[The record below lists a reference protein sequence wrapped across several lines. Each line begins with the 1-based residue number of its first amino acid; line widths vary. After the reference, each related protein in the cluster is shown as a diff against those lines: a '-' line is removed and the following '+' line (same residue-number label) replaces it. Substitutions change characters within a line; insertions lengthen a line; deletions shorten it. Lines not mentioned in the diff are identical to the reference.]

1 MRECLYACLSV
12 YLRFIRIDERITRT
26 NKITCSFCMRL
37 WMYIYKLVRHVC
49 MYVCVCA
56 RVCVRACICVCV
68 CYELEREKIIFS
80 V

>member
-49 MYVCVCA
+49 MYDVCVRVCA
-56 RVCVRACICVCV
+56 RVYMCMCMLRTRTGKNNI
-68 CYELEREKIIFS
+68 
-80 V
+80 

>member
-49 MYVCVCA
+49 MYVCVYVCACVCA
-56 RVCVRACICVCV
+56 RVYMCMCMLRTRTGKNNI
-68 CYELEREKIIFS
+68 
-80 V
+80 

>member
-49 MYVCVCA
+49 MYVCVYVCA
-56 RVCVRACICVCV
+56 RVCARVYVYV
-68 CYELEREKIIFS
+68 YVTNSNGKK
-80 V
+80 

>member
-37 WMYIYKLVRHVC
+37 WMYIYKLVCHVC

-56 RVCVRACICVCV
+56 CVRARVYV
-68 CYELEREKIIFS
+68 YVYVTNSNGKK
-80 V
+80 